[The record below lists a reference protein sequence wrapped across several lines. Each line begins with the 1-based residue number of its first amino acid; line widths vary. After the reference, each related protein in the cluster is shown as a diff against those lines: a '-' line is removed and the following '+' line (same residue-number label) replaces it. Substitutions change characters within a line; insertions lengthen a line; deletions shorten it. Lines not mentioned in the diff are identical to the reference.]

1 MISESRLKD
10 AERLVRIT
18 MILILLTAG
27 TSKLF
32 SEGGF
37 FEYYSQLFQ
46 GDLRINLS
54 PLLVNFYLTI
64 IPFIEILLGLALL
77 SMKNKIYA
85 VYAWFIFMLSLLFG
99 HYILQEWS
107 AVNQMLSYIFL
118 GLLCLILPNHSFWFS
133 RDVLSKKASL
143 EN

>member
-64 IPFIEILLGLALL
+64 IPFIEILLGLVLL
-77 SMKNKIYA
+77 SNKNKFYA
-85 VYAWFIFMLSLLFG
+85 VYGWFIFMLSLLFG

-107 AVNQMLSYIFL
+107 AVNQMLNYVFL
-118 GLLCLILPNHSFWFS
+118 GLLCLILPNHARWFS
-133 RDVLSKKASL
+133 RDVLS
-143 EN
+143 

>member
-1 MISESRLKD
+1 MISESKLKD
-10 AERLVRIT
+10 AERIVRIT

-27 TSKLF
+27 TSKFF
-32 SEGGF
+32 SLGGF

-46 GDLRINLS
+46 GDLRINLA
-54 PLLVNFYLTI
+54 PFLVNFYLKV

-77 SMKNKIYA
+77 SNKNKVYA
-85 VYAWFIFMLSLLFG
+85 VYGWFIFMLSLLFG

-107 AVNQMLSYIFL
+107 SVNQMLSYIFL

-133 RDVLSKKASL
+133 RDISS
-143 EN
+143 

>member
-64 IPFIEILLGLALL
+64 IPFIEILIGLALL
-77 SMKNKIYA
+77 SNKNKIYA
-85 VYAWFIFMLSLLFG
+85 VYGWVIFMLTLLFG

-107 AVNQMLSYIFL
+107 AVNQMLNYVFL
-118 GLLCLILPNHSFWFS
+118 GLLCLILPNHARWFG
-133 RDVLSKKASL
+133 RDVLS
-143 EN
+143 

>member
-10 AERLVRIT
+10 AELLVRIT

-64 IPFIEILLGLALL
+64 IPFIEILIGLALL
-77 SMKNKIYA
+77 SNKNKIYA
-85 VYAWFIFMLSLLFG
+85 VYGWFIFMLTLLFG

-107 AVNQMLSYIFL
+107 AVNQMLNYVFL
-118 GLLCLILPNHSFWFS
+118 GLLCLILPNHARWFG
-133 RDVLSKKASL
+133 RDVLS
-143 EN
+143 